1 MHGTAERNV
10 ASAESL
16 RERAAN
22 SALATAAAAESGRL
36 DALERYDVLD
46 TPREEAFDRLTRLAQ
61 RVLDVPIAAVSLI
74 DGHRQ
79 WFKSCQGLSD
89 GETKRE
95 HAFCDHAIRSAEPLI
110 VPDALA
116 DPRFAGNPYVTG
128 DPNVRFYAGIP
139 LRSSDG
145 HNVGTLC
152 VVDKKP
158 RELDRGQLD
167 ILNDLARLAA
177 DELELRAIATRDV
190 LTDASS
196 RRDFKERGG
205 QAVTLALR
213 HHHPLSVVMI
223 DLDHFKQINDKH
235 GHAAGDAVL
244 IGVVAVCKKLL
255 RSSDIFGRMGGE
267 EFAALLPHTDRTGAM
282 ASAEKMR
289 AAIAGHRF
297 QWGAEQFSVT
307 ASFGVASLDRS
318 IQDLDTLL
326 KRADQALYDA
336 KAAGR
341 NRAVAYKPSQGE
353 RALNRRRVL
362 KGGHILFNDRKSSL
376 DCTVRSLSEEG
387 AGIDV
392 YNSLGIPKRF
402 ALEIVGDGVERE
414 CRVVDQSEK
423 HIEVEFV

>member
-1 MHGTAERNV
+1 MHGTAEPTLARG
-10 ASAESL
+10 EPP
-16 RERAAN
+16 RENAAN
-22 SALATAAAAESGRL
+22 AALANATAAESGRL
-36 DALERYDVLD
+36 EALDRYDVLD
-46 TPREEAFDRLTRLAQ
+46 TPREEAFDRLTRLAR

-79 WFKSCQGLSD
+79 WFKSCDGLSG

-95 HAFCDHAIRSAEPLI
+95 HAFCDHAIRAAEPLI

-116 DPRFAGNPYVTG
+116 DLRFAENPYVTG

-158 RELDRGQLD
+158 RELDRAQLD

-190 LTDASS
+190 LTDSSS
-196 RRDFKERGG
+196 RRDFKERGA
-205 QAVTLALR
+205 QAVALALR
-213 HHHPLSVVMI
+213 HHHALSVI
-223 DLDHFKQINDKH
+223 ALDIDHFKRVNDKH

-244 IGVVAVCKKLL
+244 IGVVAACKKLL
-255 RSSDIFGRMGGE
+255 RGSDLFGRMGGE
-267 EFAALLPHTDRTGAM
+267 EFAALLPHTDKTGAM
-282 ASAEKMR
+282 AVAEKMR
-289 AAIAGHRF
+289 AGIAALRF
-297 QWGAEQFSVT
+297 EWGGEAFQVS
-307 ASFGVASLDRS
+307 ASFGVAGLDRT

-326 KRADQALYDA
+326 KRADQALYEA

-341 NRAVAYKPSQGE
+341 NRSVAYKPTEGE
-353 RALNRRRVL
+353 RAQNRRRVL

-376 DCTVRSLSEEG
+376 DCTVRSLSDEG

-414 CRVVDQSEK
+414 CRIVDQSEK
-423 HIEVEFV
+423 HLEVEFV